1 MTDFLPRQNQWSR
14 CHACGYCN
22 HITWHDSNLHSAGT
36 YEVTG
41 CKVCR
46 YRWSKSVL
54 IQSLVNRMKMEFKR
68 ESGKNVFGPEE
79 PIKATLELF
88 RSGHCPRSAT
98 RVLPRWPLRSL
109 YGRPLRKDV
118 GGVISNRRHGTGNY
132 RLGWAF

>member
-22 HITWHDSNLHSAGT
+22 HITWHDSNPHSAGT

-88 RSGHCPRSAT
+88 RSGHCPEVIRECYKVAEAVFMDT
-98 RVLPRWPLRSL
+98 FVKMWARSL
-109 YGRPLRKDV
+109 QSKAL
-118 GGVISNRRHGTGNY
+118 SQ
-132 RLGWAF
+132 